1 MTRAYLALAGG
12 VIILGLSAPMV
23 RGANAPG
30 VVTSFYR
37 MAIGALTLAPWGIA
51 AVRRLPRP
59 QALTWAVL
67 GGLLFGSDL
76 ALWATGITLS
86 GATMPTLM
94 ANTSPIWVGLGARL
108 FFKERQPYGFWLGVL
123 IALVGA
129 GLVLGADLNDAA
141 LIGLGTAMGLG
152 GAIFYGAYHLVT
164 QRGRAGLPTL
174 AYLWVSTVTAAVLL
188 GSLALVLH
196 QRLTAYPPRTWA
208 AFLGLGL
215 VVQSMGWWLIN
226 GAQGHL
232 RASIVAPTL
241 LLQPVITALIAA
253 PLFGEQFTAYH
264 LLGGVLVLGGV
275 YWVHHTRL
283 RSQAGSRL
291 TAEETP

>member
-37 MAIGALTLAPWGIA
+37 MTIGALALTPWGIA

-67 GGLLFGSDL
+67 GGLLFGSAL

-123 IALVGA
+123 VALVGA
-129 GLVLGADLNDAA
+129 GLVLGADLNDAV

-152 GAIFYGAYHLVT
+152 GAIF
-164 QRGRAGLPTL
+164 
-174 AYLWVSTVTAAVLL
+174 
-188 GSLALVLH
+188 
-196 QRLTAYPPRTWA
+196 
-208 AFLGLGL
+208 
-215 VVQSMGWWLIN
+215 
-226 GAQGHL
+226 
-232 RASIVAPTL
+232 
-241 LLQPVITALIAA
+241 
-253 PLFGEQFTAYH
+253 
-264 LLGGVLVLGGV
+264 
-275 YWVHHTRL
+275 
-283 RSQAGSRL
+283 
-291 TAEETP
+291 